1 LSPTLPSLFPPDT
14 FPNMKLKLATALSAA
29 ALALLATGCATKND
43 AKYVDSQGPNTIVS
57 LNSINIQDWNNA
69 ADKLVASL
77 LESNVLERAPSLP
90 AVMAVSRI
98 RNNTQQQVDTDA
110 LTKKIRVAL
119 NKSGKIVTTTTL
131 GADGKVEDAVA
142 ADAGAMQS
150 FMAGEKQKTT
160 LPYYTLSGKLLEDR
174 VRSGSTQQTTYTF
187 QLSLTT
193 VKDGLAVWEDETQI
207 TKQGQRSSVGW

>member
-1 LSPTLPSLFPPDT
+1 
-14 FPNMKLKLATALSAA
+14 MKLALATLAAAA
-29 ALALLATGCATKND
+29 ALLLSGCATKND

-57 LNSINIQDWNNA
+57 LNQINIQDWSNA

-77 LESNVLERAPSLP
+77 LASGVLERAPELP
-90 AVMAVSRI
+90 AVMAISRI
-98 RNNTQQQVDTDA
+98 RNNTQQQVDTDN
-110 LTKKIRVAL
+110 LTKKIRIAL
-119 NKSGKIVTTTTL
+119 NQTGKVVTTTTL

-142 ADAGAMQS
+142 ADVGAMQS
-150 FMAGEKQKTT
+150 FMAGEKQKTV

-174 VRSGSTQQTTYTF
+174 VSSGSTKQVTYTF

-193 VKDGLAVWEDETQI
+193 TKNGLAVWEGEEQI

>member
-1 LSPTLPSLFPPDT
+1 
-14 FPNMKLKLATALSAA
+14 MKLALATTAAAA
-29 ALALLATGCATKND
+29 ALLLSGCASKND

-57 LNSINIQDWNNA
+57 LNQINIQDWNNA

-77 LESNVLERAPSLP
+77 LASGVLERAPELP
-90 AVMAVSRI
+90 AVMAISRI
-98 RNNTQQQVDTDA
+98 RNNTQQQVDTDN
-110 LTKKIRVAL
+110 LTKKIRIAL
-119 NKSGKIVTTTTL
+119 NQTGKVVTTTTL

-142 ADAGAMQS
+142 ADVGAMKS
-150 FMAGEKQKTT
+150 FMAGEKQKTV

-174 VRSGSTQQTTYTF
+174 VRSGSTQQVTYTF

-193 VKDGLAVWEDETQI
+193 TKNGLAVWEGEELI

>member
-1 LSPTLPSLFPPDT
+1 
-14 FPNMKLKLATALSAA
+14 MKLIAATSLAAV
-29 ALALLATGCATKND
+29 ALLAAGCASNNN
-43 AKYVDSQGPNTIVS
+43 AKYVDSQGTQTIVS
-57 LNSINIQDWNNA
+57 LNAINIQDWNNA

-77 LESNVLERAPSLP
+77 LESGVVERAPNLP

-98 RNNTQQQVDTDA
+98 RNNTQQQVDTDS

-119 NKSGKIVTTTTL
+119 NKTGKIVTTTAL
-131 GADGKVEDAVA
+131 GANGQPEDAMA
-142 ADAGAMQS
+142 ADVGAMQA

-174 VRSGSTQQTTYTF
+174 ASAGSTRQVTYTF

-193 VKDGLAVWEDETQI
+193 TKDGLAVWEDETQI

>member
-1 LSPTLPSLFPPDT
+1 
-14 FPNMKLKLATALSAA
+14 MKSVLLAATASV
-29 ALALLATGCATKND
+29 ALLATGCATKND

-57 LNSINIQDWNNA
+57 LSQINIQDWNNA

-77 LESNVLERAPSLP
+77 LASNVLDRAPELP
-90 AVMAVSRI
+90 SVMAVSRI
-98 RNNTQQQVDTDA
+98 RNNTQQQVDTDS
-110 LTKKIRVAL
+110 LTKKIRIAL
-119 NKSGKIVTTTTL
+119 NQTGKVVTTTTL
-131 GADGKVEDAVA
+131 GPDGKKEDAMA
-142 ADAGAMQS
+142 ADVGAMQS

-174 VRSGSTQQTTYTF
+174 ASVGSVKQTTYTF

>member
-1 LSPTLPSLFPPDT
+1 
-14 FPNMKLKLATALSAA
+14 MKLALATTAVAA
-29 ALALLATGCATKND
+29 ALVLTGCATKHD

-57 LNSINIQDWNNA
+57 LDHINIQDWNNA

-77 LESNVLERAPSLP
+77 LASGALDKAPELP

-98 RNNTQQQVDTDA
+98 RNNTQQQVDTDS
-110 LTKKIRVAL
+110 LTKKIRIAL
-119 NKSGKIVTTTTL
+119 NQTGKVVTTTTL
-131 GADGKVEDAVA
+131 GPDGKVEDAMA
-142 ADAGAMQS
+142 ADVGAMQT

-174 VRSGSTQQTTYTF
+174 VTSGSTKQVTYTF

-193 VKDGLAVWEDETQI
+193 TKNGLAVWEGEELI

>member
-1 LSPTLPSLFPPDT
+1 
-14 FPNMKLKLATALSAA
+14 MKLALATTAAAA
-29 ALALLATGCATKND
+29 ALLLTGCATKND

-57 LNSINIQDWNNA
+57 LSQINIQDWNNA

-77 LESNVLERAPSLP
+77 LASGVLERAPELP
-90 AVMAVSRI
+90 AVMAISRI
-98 RNNTQQQVDTDA
+98 RNNTQQQVDTDN
-110 LTKKIRVAL
+110 LTKKIRIAL
-119 NKSGKIVTTTTL
+119 NQTGKVVTTTTL

-142 ADAGAMQS
+142 ADVGAMQS
-150 FMAGEKQKTT
+150 FMAGEKQKTV

-174 VRSGSTQQTTYTF
+174 VSSGGTKQVTYTF

-193 VKDGLAVWEDETQI
+193 TKNGLAVWEGEEQI

>member
-1 LSPTLPSLFPPDT
+1 
-14 FPNMKLKLATALSAA
+14 MKLALASTAAAA
-29 ALALLATGCATKND
+29 ALLLTGCATKND
-43 AKYVDSQGPNTIVS
+43 AKYVDSQGPATIVS
-57 LNSINIQDWNNA
+57 LDRINIQDWNNA

-77 LESNVLERAPSLP
+77 LASNVLDRAPELP

-98 RNNTQQQVDTDA
+98 RNNTQQQVDTDS
-110 LTKKIRVAL
+110 LTKKIRIAL
-119 NKSGKIVTTTTL
+119 NQTGKVVTTTTL
-131 GADGKVEDAVA
+131 GPDGKVEDAMA
-142 ADAGAMQS
+142 ADVGAMQT

-174 VRSGSTQQTTYTF
+174 VTSGSTKQVTYTF

-193 VKDGLAVWEDETQI
+193 VKNGLAVWEGEELI

>member
-1 LSPTLPSLFPPDT
+1 MKRTL
-14 FPNMKLKLATALSAA
+14 ALTAA

-57 LNSINIQDWNNA
+57 LDRINIQDWNNA

-77 LESNVLERAPSLP
+77 LASGVLERAPELP

-98 RNNTQQQVDTDA
+98 RNNTQQQVDTDS
-110 LTKKIRVAL
+110 LTKKIRIAL
-119 NKSGKIVTTTTL
+119 NQTGKVVTTTVL
-131 GADGKVEDAVA
+131 GPDGKQEDAMA
-142 ADAGAMQS
+142 ADVGAMNN

-174 VRSGSTQQTTYTF
+174 VKSGSTNQITYTF

-193 VKDGLAVWEDETQI
+193 VKNGLAVWEDETLI

>member
-1 LSPTLPSLFPPDT
+1 
-14 FPNMKLKLATALSAA
+14 MKLALATTAAAA
-29 ALALLATGCATKND
+29 ALLLTGCATKND
-43 AKYVDSQGPNTIVS
+43 AKYVDSQGPNTVVS
-57 LNSINIQDWNNA
+57 LDRINIQDWNNA

-77 LESNVLERAPSLP
+77 LASNVLDKAPELP

-98 RNNTQQQVDTDA
+98 RNNTQQQVDTDS
-110 LTKKIRVAL
+110 LTKKIRIAL
-119 NKSGKIVTTTTL
+119 NQTGKVNTITTL
-131 GADGKVEDAVA
+131 GPDGKVEDAMA
-142 ADAGAMQS
+142 ADVGAMQS

-174 VRSGSTQQTTYTF
+174 VQSGSTKQVTYTF

-193 VKDGLAVWEDETQI
+193 VKNGIAVWEGEEQI

>member
-1 LSPTLPSLFPPDT
+1 
-14 FPNMKLKLATALSAA
+14 MKLALVSVAAAA
-29 ALALLATGCATKND
+29 ALLLTGCATKND

-57 LNSINIQDWNNA
+57 LNQINIQDWNNA

-77 LESNVLERAPSLP
+77 LASGALERAPELP
-90 AVMAVSRI
+90 AVMAISRI
-98 RNNTQQQVDTDA
+98 RNNTQQQVDTDN
-110 LTKKIRVAL
+110 LTKKIRIAL
-119 NKSGKIVTTTTL
+119 NQTGKVVTTTTL

-142 ADAGAMQS
+142 ADVGAMQT
-150 FMAGEKQKTT
+150 FMAGEKQKTV

-174 VRSGSTQQTTYTF
+174 VSSGSTKQVTYTF

-193 VKDGLAVWEDETQI
+193 TKNGLAVWEGEEQI

>member
-1 LSPTLPSLFPPDT
+1 M
-14 FPNMKLKLATALSAA
+14 NKLVLATTTA
-29 ALALLATGCATKND
+29 ALAFAFTGCATKND
-43 AKYVDSQGPNTIVS
+43 AKYVDSQGTGTIVS
-57 LNSINIQDWNNA
+57 LNQINIQDWNNA

-98 RNNTQQQVDTDA
+98 RNNTQQQVDTDS

-119 NKSGKIVTTTTL
+119 NKTGKVVTTTTL
-131 GADGKVEDAVA
+131 GPDGKAEDAMA
-142 ADAGAMQS
+142 ADVGAMGA

-174 VRSGSTQQTTYTF
+174 VKSGSTQQTTYTF